1 MHFLL
6 RDWKRLVVLEV
17 NRLDSASDEA
27 SKDRIAATLNQ
38 VRRGGT
44 GFYVHHGSLIQYTK
58 RCAGHG
64 FMISKYEVI
73 KHPRHSCLSSL
84 QVPIS
89 GKQFTGL
96 YRAWEVCIL
105 PSSEV

>member
-73 KHPRHSCLSSL
+73 KQDLFSKLVTKAVAVLEAHR
-84 QVPIS
+84 
-89 GKQFTGL
+89 
-96 YRAWEVCIL
+96 RL
-105 PSSEV
+105 P